1 MHPERRL
8 DPSRLHAG
16 LSVRSP
22 PDCFFFVMPAA
33 GAARRRAQAYDAG
46 RMDEEGQG
54 RLRRERDLYRSLLEL
69 SSCDDVRPLLERSLS
84 LVVETSGAEQ
94 GYIEL
99 YPTERHAERGAA
111 SDRFSFAHG
120 VSPEELALMRRSL
133 SSGIVAEALATGRTI
148 ATASAVDD
156 PRFSG
161 FASVQAG
168 RIRAVLC
175 APIALTV
182 REGSGEG
189 AREGLGASLG
199 AIYLQGHKKLGPFEP
214 DDHALLEMVARH
226 LAPLADRLI
235 ARDEARSQ
243 IDHTAELRAKLPA
256 SAASIAGRSSAIAE
270 VLRQVLIAAPVPVTV
285 LVRGESGT
293 GKTAVARVLHDASSR
308 AAGPFVEVN
317 AGAIPESLFESEL
330 FGADKGAH
338 STATTRI
345 IGKIE
350 SAQGGTLFLDEVA
363 EIPLASQAKL
373 LTFLQNRTFH
383 RLGGTTPVVADVRVV
398 VATHQDLEAL
408 VAAKRFR
415 EDLYYRLA
423 VLEVHVVPLRA
434 RRDDIDLVADAV
446 AARLGDEPARRLPLG
461 RAATLA
467 LAEAEWPGNVRQ
479 LENVIARGWARALAE
494 GASTIEP
501 RHLFEVSAGPASGD
515 ARSGN
520 ASSASEATVPYH
532 EAVRRAQGRI
542 VSEALE
548 ACGWNVSETAR
559 RLDVS
564 RSHLNDLI
572 RAHGLSRA
580 RASRT

>member
-1 MHPERRL
+1 MMRH
-8 DPSRLHAG
+8 
-16 LSVRSP
+16 
-22 PDCFFFVMPAA
+22 
-33 GAARRRAQAYDAG
+33 
-46 RMDEEGQG
+46 RMDEEGLD

-69 SSCDDVRPLLERSLS
+69 DACDDVRPLLERSLS
-84 LVVETSGAEQ
+84 LVVEASGAEQ
-94 GYIEL
+94 GYVEL
-99 YPTERHAERGAA
+99 YPDAEIARRSEKA
-111 SDRFSFAHG
+111 SEKAKGGGEVDRFSFAHG
-120 VSPEELALMRRSL
+120 VSSEELAHVRRSL

-175 APIALTV
+175 APIALSTK
-182 REGSGEG
+182 
-189 AREGLGASLG
+189 EGLGASLG
-199 AIYLQGHKKLGPFEP
+199 AIYLSGRKKVGPFDPE
-214 DDHALLEMVARH
+214 DRARLEIVARH

-235 ARDEARSQ
+235 TRETARPRV
-243 IDHTAELRAKLPA
+243 DHTEPLRAKLPP
-256 SAASIAGRSSAIAE
+256 SAAAIAGRSLAIAD
-270 VLRQVLIAAPVPVTV
+270 VLRQVLVAAPVPVTV

-293 GKTAVARVLHDASSR
+293 GKTAVARVLHDASPR

-317 AGAIPESLFESEL
+317 AGAIPETLFESEL
-330 FGADKGAH
+330 FGAEKGAH
-338 STATTRI
+338 STATARA

-350 SAQGGTLFLDEVA
+350 AAAGGTLFLDEVA
-363 EIPLASQAKL
+363 EIPLGSQAKL

-383 RLGGTTPVVADVRVV
+383 RLGGATPVVADVRVV

-408 VAAKRFR
+408 VKAKRFR

-423 VLEVHVVPLRA
+423 VLEVAIPPLRA
-434 RRDDIDLVADAV
+434 RREDIDLVAEAV
-446 AARLGDEPARRLPLG
+446 AGRLGDDPAARLPLA
-461 RAATLA
+461 RAATLS
-467 LAEAEWPGNVRQ
+467 LGESEWPGNVRQ

-494 GASTIEP
+494 GSSTIEP
-501 RHLFEVSAGPASGD
+501 RHLFEVAAAPPTSSDARAPGSSPAS
-515 ARSGN
+515 
-520 ASSASEATVPYH
+520 ETVPYH

-542 VSEALE
+542 VAEALD

-572 RAHGLSRA
+572 RAHGLVRA
-580 RASRT
+580 RASKP